1 MNTNEILHS
10 AIDELFTIA
19 ALVKSAE
26 ITAYDYV
33 QPDEQR
39 DLEAVERINRLCMAA
54 WERIEATR
62 QQLQE
67 ARHAAIFP
75 THCQPGH
82 ASA

>member
-33 QPDEQR
+33 QPDEHR
-39 DLEAVERINRLCMAA
+39 DLETVERINRLCMAA

-67 ARHAAIFP
+67 AHHAAHFP
-75 THCQPGH
+75 THCKPGQ